1 METGAIVSKAGLVFS
16 CFWDIA
22 VLFILLYT
30 AFKACKGVGFVAL
43 PQEKRYTFADIQ
55 AGSEDEHIE
64 LIYGVPRAMATPNR
78 IHQEISGEL
87 FGQLYDYLKG
97 KKCKVYAAPFTV
109 RLFEQDGDF
118 SEDVDTVVIPDIS
131 VICDPDKLDDKGC
144 KGAPDLIIEILSPS
158 TQRHDRVTKF
168 NLYQRAGVQEYWIV
182 EPVNQSV
189 QSFILQNDHY
199 ISNEFKT
206 AGEEIKVSVL
216 EGCTIDLSQVFPE

>member
-1 METGAIVSKAGLVFS
+1 M
-16 CFWDIA
+16 
-22 VLFILLYT
+22 
-30 AFKACKGVGFVAL
+30 AL

-55 AGSEDEHIE
+55 ACSEDEHIE

-206 AGEEIKVSVL
+206 AEEEIKVSVL

>member
-1 METGAIVSKAGLVFS
+1 M
-16 CFWDIA
+16 
-22 VLFILLYT
+22 
-30 AFKACKGVGFVAL
+30 AL

-64 LIYGVPRAMATPNR
+64 LIYGVPRAMATPNT
-78 IHQEISGEL
+78 IHQEISM
-87 FGQLYDYLKG
+87 QLSTHLNNYLNG